1 MSFTMPAGRRRQRH
15 SYYESFI
22 GLSKG
27 VTMLVLLPLVYR
39 YALHYRPPNDFLFA
53 SAGMALGTGTY
64 VHTGA
69 GAGAT
74 GLAVSTP

>member
-1 MSFTMPAGRRRQRH
+1 MTLSHIRTHGYR

-39 YALHYRPPNDFLFA
+39 YALGNRPPNDFLFA
-53 SAGMALGTGTY
+53 SAGMALGMGAYLPTTY
-64 VHTGA
+64 PIVHS
-69 GAGAT
+69 
-74 GLAVSTP
+74 VCD